1 MRPDLRRI
9 VAVEAHRRRTGR
21 IPSRVHSLGT
31 GETFDIEPETDGF
44 LDVETGLAV
53 RSRGD
58 AIVLSDGSVPVE
70 LRLVGD
76 ILFEGI
82 EQPGGEPFFG
92 RAGGGSSVTIY
103 DRAQNDYFQFALGT
117 EHDRI

>member
-31 GETFDIEPETDGF
+31 GETFPIEPQPGGF
-44 LDVETGLAV
+44 LDVTTGTTV
-53 RSRGD
+53 SSRGD
-58 AIVLSDGSVPVE
+58 SIVLSDGSVPVE

-82 EQPGGEPFFG
+82 EHPGGEPFFG